1 MIYEVNFSGL
11 FYSKNAK
18 NAKKHIPR
26 EWIVQEKDDSVNVSK
41 VSWCRI
47 KHMFIFW
54 CKIGA
59 LRFVI
64 RRGMTD
70 GAIKTRIF

>member
-11 FYSKNAK
+11 IYTKNAK

-41 VSWCRI
+41 VS
-47 KHMFIFW
+47 
-54 CKIGA
+54 
-59 LRFVI
+59 
-64 RRGMTD
+64 
-70 GAIKTRIF
+70 